1 MNNDKIELDIQN
13 DFDYY
18 NMENQ
23 NNFEHIG
30 GENKMN
36 PIGARLR
43 DLRERQGKSVSAF
56 ASELGMSTQRYWH
69 LENGDNGRT
78 FEKLPKIAKAL
89 GCRIDDLFP
98 EMDAPEEAN
107 VSEGKT
113 VCADG
118 FEENEWEGWVP

>member
-1 MNNDKIELDIQN
+1 MIIKRIKNILNL
-13 DFDYY
+13 
-18 NMENQ
+18 
-23 NNFEHIG
+23 G
-30 GENKMN
+30 GGKKMN

-43 DLRERQGKSVSAF
+43 DLREKQGKSVSAL

-98 EMDAPEEAN
+98 EMDAPEEEN

-118 FEENEWEGWVP
+118 FDDETMEGWSE